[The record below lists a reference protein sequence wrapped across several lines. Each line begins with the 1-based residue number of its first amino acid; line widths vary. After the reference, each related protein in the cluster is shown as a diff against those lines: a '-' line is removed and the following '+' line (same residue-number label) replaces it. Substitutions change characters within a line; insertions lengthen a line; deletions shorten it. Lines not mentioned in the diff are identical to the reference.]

1 MPSASPPPY
10 DFDEPYEDYK
20 PAISSVPP
28 LPPSSS
34 PLAPS
39 PIVPLAPSQSA
50 YPYHYEVQPEPQPL
64 HSARRPQPQVSSSSS
79 SGASAAQI
87 DHLRNALSNLESR
100 MALLLS
106 EKDLLESRLETAVRL
121 QSPVRRLPSEL
132 LASIFVMG
140 VMNMEEDDTLMLSTL
155 MLVCRHWLEVAV
167 NTPVLWTRIVAGVH
181 HSLSHAQRKLER
193 SKALPLQICVDF
205 SPRVENG
212 AITTESIVRTVDLLR
227 TSIWRWKTFRLTVP
241 NRPQANAALMRC
253 TDPAPLLE
261 VFSVR
266 VLHSMPE
273 EHYHSNPPRRIFEGQ
288 APSLTSC
295 SLTSY
300 NFGWDLRLV
309 SRLRVLKLGGYWNGY
324 SPSMDVT
331 LSILR
336 ACPNLEELVLRNMS
350 DVEVGAC
357 TTESDVPGFDEA
369 NERLVRV
376 NDSRMIN
383 LPRLTKASFYYSG
396 TLRTRT
402 IFRLLTCPA
411 LEHVDLCFLDNVSPL
426 IENLRRQ
433 SLTRLPLRHL
443 RIEGCFLSELKL
455 SRFLQRVPSLTSL
468 ELVDVEDVSSN
479 LFKHLSAPPS
489 AQTWICPKLKALSL
503 EGCATLEWESLR
515 SFVESRL
522 PAHTRAFPGTL
533 ATPSSVAP
541 VRPVVSTSSSSS
553 SASASAAAYAASL
566 ASARSSA
573 SSTASSSN
581 RPVTASKVVSSASAF
596 AANAHILSH
605 VPVTP
610 QQKSSS
616 NWPHRLQTID
626 LTRCHQISK
635 EMVQWLRMYVADVKC
650 DTAKGVW
657 DDSSMV

>member
-10 DFDEPYEDYK
+10 DFDDSYDDHKSMPSPEP
-20 PAISSVPP
+20 PMPPSPPPLLAHPPVAP
-28 LPPSSS
+28 LPPS
-34 PLAPS
+34 
-39 PIVPLAPSQSA
+39 QSA
-50 YPYHYEVQPEPQPL
+50 HPYHYDTPPEPQPF
-64 HSARRPQPQVSSSSS
+64 HDIRRYQQQATSGSG

-181 HSLSHAQRKLER
+181 RSLSHAQRKLER

-205 SPRVENG
+205 SPRVEHG
-212 AITTESIVRTVDLLR
+212 TITTESIVRTMDLLR
-227 TSIWRWKTFRLTVP
+227 TSVWRWKTFRLTVP
-241 NRPQANAALMRC
+241 NRPQATAALMRC

-273 EHYHSNPPRRIFEGQ
+273 EQYHSNPARIVFEGQ

-300 NFGWDLRLV
+300 NFGWDSRLV

-324 SPSMDVT
+324 SPSIDVT

-336 ACPNLEELVLRNMS
+336 ACPDLEELVLRNMS
-350 DVEVGAC
+350 DVEVGSC
-357 TTESDVPGFDEA
+357 TNEHDEHDDTH
-369 NERLVRV
+369 ERHVRV

-383 LPRLTKASFYYSG
+383 LPRLAKASFYYSG

-426 IENLRRQ
+426 LEDLRRQ

-479 LFKHLSAPPS
+479 LFKV
-489 AQTWICPKLKALSL
+489 CALFPSL
-503 EGCATLEWESLR
+503 ECPADLSMFSISRRLLR
-515 SFVESRL
+515 R
-522 PAHTRAFPGTL
+522 RPG
-533 ATPSSVAP
+533 
-541 VRPVVSTSSSSS
+541 
-553 SASASAAAYAASL
+553 YAL
-566 ASARSSA
+566 
-573 SSTASSSN
+573 N
-581 RPVTASKVVSSASAF
+581 
-596 AANAHILSH
+596 
-605 VPVTP
+605 
-610 QQKSSS
+610 
-616 NWPHRLQTID
+616 
-626 LTRCHQISK
+626 
-635 EMVQWLRMYVADVKC
+635 
-650 DTAKGVW
+650 
-657 DDSSMV
+657 

>member
-1 MPSASPPPY
+1 MQSYYEPP
-10 DFDEPYEDYK
+10 
-20 PAISSVPP
+20 A
-28 LPPSSS
+28 
-34 PLAPS
+34 
-39 PIVPLAPSQSA
+39 
-50 YPYHYEVQPEPQPL
+50 
-64 HSARRPQPQVSSSSS
+64 PQVPSDRRRLYTQAGSSSSAS
-79 SGASAAQI
+79 SSVNQI
-87 DHLRNALSNLESR
+87 THLRNALSNLESR

-106 EKDLLESRLETAVRL
+106 ERDLLESRLETAVRL

-140 VMNMEEDDTLMLSTL
+140 VMNMEEDDSLMLSTL

-167 NTPVLWTRIVAGVH
+167 NTPVLWTRIAAGVH
-181 HSLSHAQRKLER
+181 HPLSHAQRKLER
-193 SKALPLQICVDF
+193 SKALPLHICVDF
-205 SPRVENG
+205 SPRLENG
-212 AITTESIVRTVDLLR
+212 TVTTDSIVRTMDLLR
-227 TSIWRWKTFRLTVP
+227 TSVWRWKSFRLTVP
-241 NRPQANAALMRC
+241 NRPQAHAALMRC

-273 EHYHSNPPRRIFEGQ
+273 EHYHSNPPRSVFQGET
-288 APSLTSC
+288 PSLMSC
-295 SLTSY
+295 SLTSF
-300 NFGWDLRLV
+300 NFGWDVRLV

-324 SPSMDVT
+324 SPSIDTT
-331 LSILR
+331 LGILR

-350 DVEVGAC
+350 DVDAGMC
-357 TTESDVPGFDEA
+357 TVEPDSSDYDEA

-376 NDSRMIN
+376 TDARMIN

-402 IFRLLTCPA
+402 ILRLLSCPA
-411 LEHVDLCFLDNVSPL
+411 LEHIDMCFLDNISPM
-426 IENLRRQ
+426 IEYLRRQ

-479 LFKHLSAPPS
+479 LFKHMSAPP
-489 AQTWICPKLKALSL
+489 AQIWICPKLTSLSL
-503 EGCATLEWESLR
+503 EGCTTLDWESLR

-522 PAHTRAFPGTL
+522 PAQSRAFPGTQ
-533 ATPSSVAP
+533 AAPTGSVAT
-541 VRPVVSTSSSSS
+541 RPPGTVSAASSSASAAAAAHAASVSSS
-553 SASASAAAYAASL
+553 SASASAS
-566 ASARSSA
+566 SSRSSSA
-573 SSTASSSN
+573 SKAM
-581 RPVTASKVVSSASAF
+581 SSASAF
-596 AANAHILSH
+596 AAHAHILAH
-605 VPVTP
+605 VPVPP
-610 QQKSSS
+610 QHKSGV
-616 NWPHRLQTID
+616 NWPQRLQSID

-657 DDSSMV
+657 DDSALI

>member
-10 DFDEPYEDYK
+10 EQYDDYK
-20 PAISSVPP
+20 PAHSLEPTPPPQPAPTISSVPLQP
-28 LPPSSS
+28 LYHNRES
-34 PLAPS
+34 PAPQFFS
-39 PIVPLAPSQSA
+39 DTRR
-50 YPYHYEVQPEPQPL
+50 YYVQPG
-64 HSARRPQPQVSSSSS
+64 SS
-79 SGASAAQI
+79 SGSGSGSSVNQI
-87 DHLRNALSNLESR
+87 DNLRNALSNLESR

-106 EKDLLESRLETAVRL
+106 ERDLLESRLETAVRL

-140 VMNMEEDDTLMLSTL
+140 VMNMEEDDSLMLSTL

-181 HSLSHAQRKLER
+181 HPLSHAQRKLER
-193 SKALPLQICVDF
+193 SKAFPLQICVDF
-205 SPRVENG
+205 SPRMENG
-212 AITTESIVRTVDLLR
+212 TVTTESIVHTMDLLR

-241 NRPQANAALMRC
+241 NRPQAHAALMRC

-273 EHYHSNPPRRIFEGQ
+273 EQYHSNPPRPVFEGET
-288 APSLTSC
+288 PSLVSC
-295 SLTSY
+295 SLTSF
-300 NFGWDLRLV
+300 NFGWDMRLV

-324 SPSMDVT
+324 SPSIDVT
-331 LSILR
+331 LGILR
-336 ACPNLEELVLRNMS
+336 ACPNLEELALRNMS
-350 DVEVGAC
+350 DVEAGAC
-357 TTESDVPGFDEA
+357 TIESDLAEYDET
-369 NERLVRV
+369 NERVVRV
-376 NDSRMIN
+376 SDSRVIN
-383 LPRLTKASFYYSG
+383 MPRLVKASFYYSG

-402 IFRLLTCPA
+402 ILRLLSCPV
-411 LEHVDLCFLDNVSPL
+411 LEHVDLCFLDNVSPML
-426 IENLRRQ
+426 EYLRRQ

-443 RIEGCFLSELKL
+443 RIEGCFLSELKF
-455 SRFLQRVPSLTSL
+455 SRFLQRVPSLVSL
-468 ELVDVEDVSSN
+468 ELVDVEDISSN

-489 AQTWICPKLKALSL
+489 AQTWICPKLTSLSL
-503 EGCATLEWESLR
+503 EGCTTVEWESLR

-522 PAHTRAFPGTL
+522 PAHSRAFPGTQ
-533 ATPSSVAP
+533 TIPTSVASS
-541 VRPVVSTSSSSS
+541 RPLGPISSASS
-553 SASASAAAYAASL
+553 SASASAAAQAAAISS
-566 ASARSSA
+566 ASSSARSSA
-573 SSTASSSN
+573 ASN
-581 RPVTASKVVSSASAF
+581 RPVPISKVVSSASAF

-610 QQKSSS
+610 QQKSGT
-616 NWPHRLQTID
+616 NWPHRLHSID

-657 DDSSMV
+657 DDSAMI

>member
-1 MPSASPPPY
+1 MASSSSAPIFSPRPIRSWAPMPSASPPPY
-10 DFDEPYEDYK
+10 DFVDEQHEQYEDYK
-20 PAISSVPP
+20 PTPSPEPP
-28 LPPSSS
+28 MPPSPPRLAHRSTI
-34 PLAPS
+34 PLAP
-39 PIVPLAPSQSA
+39 PQST
-50 YPYHYEVQPEPQPL
+50 YPYHYDTPPEPQTFAQP
-64 HSARRPQPQVSSSSS
+64 SYGTRMYQPQASSSSS

-212 AITTESIVRTVDLLR
+212 TITTESIVRTMDLLR

-253 TDPAPLLE
+253 TDEAPLLE

-273 EHYHSNPPRRIFEGQ
+273 EHYHSKSLPAVFEGRT
-288 APSLTSC
+288 PSLTSC
-295 SLTSY
+295 SLTSF

-309 SRLRVLKLGGYWNGY
+309 SRLRILKLGGYWNGY
-324 SPSMDVT
+324 SPSIDVT
-331 LSILR
+331 LNILR

-350 DVEVGAC
+350 DVEAVAC
-357 TTESDVPGFDEA
+357 ESDIPEYDET
-369 NERLVRV
+369 NDRLVRV

-383 LPRLTKASFYYSG
+383 LPRLTKATFYYSG

-402 IFRLLTCPA
+402 ILRLLTCPA
-411 LEHVDLCFLDNVSPL
+411 LEHVDLCFLDNVSPML
-426 IENLRRQ
+426 EHLRRQ

-479 LFKHLSAPPS
+479 LFKVRAIHHFSDSLLILASASFGAAFSSDLDMSKVDFAEPGRMHN
-489 AQTWICPKLKALSL
+489 ARVGRL
-503 EGCATLEWESLR
+503 TLVRRIS
-515 SFVESRL
+515 SSR
-522 PAHTRAFPGTL
+522 PFSRISRH
-533 ATPSSVAP
+533 
-541 VRPVVSTSSSSS
+541 TSSSTLSS
-553 SASASAAAYAASL
+553 RSL
-566 ASARSSA
+566 ASSGIYFVR
-573 SSTASSSN
+573 
-581 RPVTASKVVSSASAF
+581 
-596 AANAHILSH
+596 ILICIC
-605 VPVTP
+605 V
-610 QQKSSS
+610 
-616 NWPHRLQTID
+616 
-626 LTRCHQISK
+626 RCR
-635 EMVQWLRMYVADVKC
+635 VC
-650 DTAKGVW
+650 GVLG
-657 DDSSMV
+657 